1 MLKFLCN
8 HFRKLISSFTND
20 IKILPRGQKSNDN
33 QSYEEEKTIL
43 VLNLTYLLERESV
56 VKFLLID

>member
-1 MLKFLCN
+1 M
-8 HFRKLISSFTND
+8 SSFTND

-33 QSYEEEKTIL
+33 QSYEEEKTML
-43 VLNLTYLLERESV
+43 VLNLTYLLEHESV